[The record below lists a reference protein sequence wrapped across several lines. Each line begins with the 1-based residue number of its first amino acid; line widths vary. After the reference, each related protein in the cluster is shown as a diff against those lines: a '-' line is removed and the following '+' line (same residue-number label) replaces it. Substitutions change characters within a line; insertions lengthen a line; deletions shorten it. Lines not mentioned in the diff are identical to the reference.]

1 MFGPNLPNQGLSS
14 LNQKKLIPLNSVYWN
29 QFRHPGFSSEGQLLG
44 RIQAKWRKNCMK
56 ITKSTPLCPNSE
68 DTCRGQAIFF
78 AQSEG
83 SPCSLG
89 KTLVTSFSLNDN
101 LIFWTKFAL
110 KKKHFKS
117 RTVKEEHHHL
127 ILHIQISLG
136 TKFLPKLT
144 ILTFL
149 TKFTQK
155 RYVQSKGKKVNSN
168 NEFFIFWTQGISE

>member
-1 MFGPNLPNQGLSS
+1 MFGPNLPNQGISS

-110 KKKHFKS
+110 KKSFPVENCKRGTSPFNS
-117 RTVKEEHHHL
+117 AYSNQSWY
-127 ILHIQISLG
+127 QISA
-136 TKFLPKLT
+136 
-144 ILTFL
+144 
-149 TKFTQK
+149 
-155 RYVQSKGKKVNSN
+155 
-168 NEFFIFWTQGISE
+168 